1 MWNLNCP
8 WLKWSFLSLALLATV
23 LVAKPMQ
30 AQGGPSVYVNGTE
43 IRGYPEDWSHRHVVF
58 SNIGAEDEA
67 LRKGEYEHWQ
77 KVVNEPRYVIQ
88 QLKKHGEMKGPAG
101 IDAEYRSRWNAESTD
116 LRFFGEPDGFVPMY
130 RRMTKS
136 NIKTDWSEALG
147 GPGLAGGQYPAKFN
161 LMTTTASCSDYVVFP
176 TGAMGSTSQATIV
189 AFNSVYSGCPLFS
202 GGLPRVYWA
211 YNTGTGSMATTS
223 PTISLDGTQVAFV
236 QTNGTTASLVLLKMA
251 ASGGTVGGPITLSSS
266 VGVGSYRACTAPCY
280 TSISLGANDTASA
293 PFYVYGTTDTLYVG
307 DDSGKVHEVTGAFL
321 GNPMLDP
328 SGWPAT
334 ASTITP
340 PALSSPVYDSGG
352 SNRIFVTD
360 AAGYL
365 HSFTVAAPGTVTTS
379 GRLENNTTNVFG
391 PPVVDSS
398 AEEVY
403 TFIGYSGDPGNTGH
417 PSYINIFPAAALG
430 SAGPGVP
437 SVSNYGTGV
446 HFANGG
452 ANNPTTSNMRLGAFD
467 NLYYEGTGT
476 TGNLYVCENGV
487 VYQVPLATV
496 ATSVVN
502 VYSTPVT
509 TPGTASAC
517 APVTEFL
524 GTKVATALSAAITT
538 TTTTTIQVT
547 SGTNIATNDF
557 LQIDSEIMQV
567 SSVVGTTLTVTRGV
581 QGTTAATHA
590 NGAPTQ
596 DIKDW
601 LFTAVAGGASG
612 SATTAAGC
620 TGACVFNYQVMG
632 AGTTG
637 NPTAGLNSTGGT
649 SGIIIDTSST
659 AINGDEEIYYTPL
672 GGTSAIQV
680 SQAGLQ

>member
-8 WLKWSFLSLALLATV
+8 WFKWSFLSVALFATV
-23 LVAKPMQ
+23 LVVKPMQ
-30 AQGGPSVYVNGTE
+30 GQSGSSVYVNGTE

-58 SNIGAEDEA
+58 SNIGAEEEA
-67 LRKGEYEHWQ
+67 LQKGEYEHWQ

-101 IDAEYRSRWNAESTD
+101 IDAEYRLRWNAESAD
-116 LRFFGEPDGFVPMY
+116 LRFGEPDDFVRMY
-130 RRMTKS
+130 RRMNQS
-136 NIKTDWSEALG
+136 NIKADWSEALG

-176 TGAMGSTSQATIV
+176 TGVAGSPAHATIV

-202 GGLPRVYWA
+202 GSLPVVYWA
-211 YNTGTGSMATTS
+211 YNTGTGFTATTS

-236 QTNGTTASLVLLKMA
+236 QTKGGNASLVLLKMA
-251 ASGGTVGGPITLSSS
+251 ASSGTVVAPISPTS
-266 VGVGSYRACTAPCY
+266 VSMGSYRTCTVPCY

-293 PFYVYGTTDTLYVG
+293 PFYVYGTADTLYVG
-307 DDSGKVHEVTGAFL
+307 DDTGKVHEVTGAFL
-321 GNPMLDP
+321 GTPTLDP

-334 ASTITP
+334 ASTTIA
-340 PALSSPVYDSGG
+340 PALTSPVYDSG
-352 SNRIFVTD
+352 STRIFVTD

-379 GRLENNTTNVFG
+379 GRLENNTTNVFE

-398 AEEVY
+398 AEKVY
-403 TFIGYSGDPGNTGH
+403 TFIGYSGDTGH
-417 PSYINIFPAAALG
+417 TGNPSYINIFAAAALG
-430 SAGPGVP
+430 QAGPGAGGTD
-437 SVSNYGTGV
+437 YGTGV
-446 HFANGG
+446 PFANGG
-452 ANNPTTSNMRLGAFD
+452 NHNPATSFMRIGSFD

-476 TGNLYVCENGV
+476 TGNLYVCENGF

-496 ATSVVN
+496 ITPVVN

-509 TPGTASAC
+509 TASTASAC

-524 GTKVATALSAAITT
+524 GTKVATTLSAAITVT
-538 TTTTTIQVT
+538 TSPAVIHVT
-547 SGTNIATNDF
+547 SGTSIANADF

-567 SSVVGTTLTVTRGV
+567 SSGGGTTTLTVTRGQ
-581 QGTTAATHA
+581 QGTSAATHA
-590 NGAPTQ
+590 NAVATQ
-596 DIKDW
+596 DIQDW

-612 SATTAAGC
+612 SATRAAGC

-632 AGTTG
+632 AGTAG

-659 AINGDEEIYYTPL
+659 AITGDQEIYYTPL
-672 GGTSAIQV
+672 GGTSAVQV
-680 SQAGLQ
+680 SQAALQ

>member
-8 WLKWSFLSLALLATV
+8 WFKWSFLSLAFLATV

-67 LRKGEYEHWQ
+67 VQKGEYEHWQ

-88 QLKKHGEMKGPAG
+88 QLKKHGEVKGPAG

-116 LRFFGEPDGFVPMY
+116 LRFGEPHGFVPRH
-130 RRMTKS
+130 RRMMTNS
-136 NIKTDWSEALG
+136 NIKADWSEALG

-161 LMTTTASCSDYVVFP
+161 FMTTTASCSDYVVFP
-176 TGAMGSTSQATIV
+176 TGAVGSASHATIV

-202 GGLPRVYWA
+202 GGLPVVYWA
-211 YNTGTGSMATTS
+211 YNTGSGYTATTS

-236 QTNGTTASLVLLKMA
+236 QTNGTTASLVLLKMT
-251 ASGGTVGGPITLSSS
+251 ASGGTVGAPITPTS
-266 VGVGSYRACTAPCY
+266 VVVGSYRTCTVPCY

-293 PFYVYGTTDTLYVG
+293 PFYVFGTADTLYVG
-307 DDSGKVHEVTGAFL
+307 DNTGKVHEVTGAFL
-321 GNPMLDP
+321 GNPTLDP
-328 SGWPAT
+328 AGWPAT
-334 ASTITP
+334 ASTTTA
-340 PALSSPVYDSGG
+340 PALTSPVYDSGG

-360 AAGYL
+360 TGGYL

-379 GRLENNTTNVFG
+379 GRLENNTTNVFE

-398 AEEVY
+398 AEKVY
-403 TFIGYSGDPGNTGH
+403 AFVGYSGDPGHTGN

-430 SAGPGVP
+430 QAGSGAGGTD
-437 SVSNYGTGV
+437 YGTGV
-446 HFANGG
+446 YFSNGG
-452 ANNPTTSNMRLGAFD
+452 THNPNTSFMRIGSFD
-467 NLYYEGTGT
+467 NLYYEGTGN

-496 ATSVVN
+496 ATTVVVN
-502 VYSTPVT
+502 TYSTPVT

-524 GTKVATALSAAITT
+524 GTKVATTLSAAITT
-538 TTTTTIQVT
+538 TGQTVITVT
-547 SGTNIATNDF
+547 AGTNIANGDF

-567 SSVVGTTLTVTRGV
+567 SSGGGTTSLTVTRGQ
-581 QGTTAATHA
+581 QGTSAATHA
-590 NGAPTQ
+590 NGAATQ

-612 SATTAAGC
+612 NAATAAGC
-620 TGACVFNYQVMG
+620 TGACVFNYQVVG

-659 AINGDEEIYYTPL
+659 AINGDQEIYYTPL
-672 GGTSAIQV
+672 GGTSAVQV

>member
-8 WLKWSFLSLALLATV
+8 WFKWSFLSLALLATV

-67 LRKGEYEHWQ
+67 VQKGEYEHWQ

-88 QLKKHGEMKGPAG
+88 QLKKHGEVKGPAG

-116 LRFFGEPDGFVPMY
+116 LRFEEPDGFVPRY
-130 RRMTKS
+130 RRMMTKS
-136 NIKTDWSEALG
+136 NIKADWSEALG

-176 TGAMGSTSQATIV
+176 TGATGSASHATIV

-202 GGLPRVYWA
+202 GGLPVVYWA
-211 YNTGTGSMATTS
+211 YNTGTGSTATTS

-251 ASGGTVGGPITLSSS
+251 ASGGTVGAPMSPSS
-266 VGVGSYRACTAPCY
+266 VAVGSYRTCTAPCY

-293 PFYVYGTTDTLYVG
+293 PFYVYGTADTIYVG

-340 PALSSPVYDSGG
+340 PALTSPVYDSG
-352 SNRIFVTD
+352 STRIFVTD

-379 GRLENNTTNVFG
+379 GRLENNTTNVFE

-398 AEEVY
+398 AEKVY
-403 TFIGYSGDPGNTGH
+403 TFIGYSGDGTNRV
-417 PSYINIFPAAALG
+417 IPAT
-430 SAGPGVP
+430 STSSRQRVSRRQAGPGAGG
-437 SVSNYGTGV
+437 NDYGTGV
-446 HFANGG
+446 HFANGDG
-452 ANNPTTSNMRLGAFD
+452 RHRRTPPRRL
-467 NLYYEGTGT
+467 
-476 TGNLYVCENGV
+476 
-487 VYQVPLATV
+487 
-496 ATSVVN
+496 
-502 VYSTPVT
+502 
-509 TPGTASAC
+509 C
-517 APVTEFL
+517 A
-524 GTKVATALSAAITT
+524 
-538 TTTTTIQVT
+538 
-547 SGTNIATNDF
+547 
-557 LQIDSEIMQV
+557 
-567 SSVVGTTLTVTRGV
+567 
-581 QGTTAATHA
+581 
-590 NGAPTQ
+590 
-596 DIKDW
+596 
-601 LFTAVAGGASG
+601 
-612 SATTAAGC
+612 
-620 TGACVFNYQVMG
+620 
-632 AGTTG
+632 
-637 NPTAGLNSTGGT
+637 
-649 SGIIIDTSST
+649 
-659 AINGDEEIYYTPL
+659 
-672 GGTSAIQV
+672 
-680 SQAGLQ
+680 

>member
-1 MWNLNCP
+1 MWSLNCP
-8 WLKWSFLSLALLATV
+8 WFKWSFLSLALLATMV
-23 LVAKPMQ
+23 VVKPMQ
-30 AQGGPSVYVNGTE
+30 AQGGPSVYVNGIE
-43 IRGYPEDWSHRHVVF
+43 IRGYPEDWSHHHVVF

-67 LRKGEYEHWQ
+67 LQKGEYEHWQ

-88 QLKKHGEMKGPAG
+88 QFKNHGEMKGPAG

-116 LRFFGEPDGFVPMY
+116 LGFGEPHGFVPMY

-161 LMTTTASCSDYVVFP
+161 FTTTTASCSDYVVFP
-176 TGAMGSTSQATIV
+176 TGATSSPSQATIV

-211 YNTGTGSMATTS
+211 YNTGSGYTATTS

-251 ASGGTVGGPITLSSS
+251 SGGTVGGPVTPSS
-266 VGVGSYRACTAPCY
+266 VAVGSYRMCAAPCY

-293 PFYVYGTTDTLYVG
+293 PFYVYGTADTLYVG

-379 GRLENNTTNVFG
+379 GRLENNTTNVFE

-398 AEEVY
+398 AEKVY
-403 TFIGYSGDPGNTGH
+403 TFIGYSGDGTNNN

-446 HFANGG
+446 PFPNGASG
-452 ANNPTTSNMRLGAFD
+452 GTANPTTSFMRIGSFD

-476 TGNLYVCENGV
+476 TGNIYVCENGV
-487 VYQVPLATV
+487 LYQIPLATV
-496 ATSVVN
+496 TTPVVN

-509 TPGTASAC
+509 TAGTASAC

-524 GTKVATALSAAITT
+524 GTKVATTLSAAITT
-538 TTTTTIQVT
+538 TTTTTIHVT
-547 SGTNIATNDF
+547 SGTNILNNDF
-557 LQIDSEIMQV
+557 LQIGSEIMQV
-567 SSVVGTTLTVTRGV
+567 TLGGGTTSLTVTRGQ
-581 QGTTAATHA
+581 QGTSAATHA
-590 NGAPTQ
+590 NGAATQ

-612 SATTAAGC
+612 NATTAAGC
-620 TGACVFNYQVMG
+620 TGACVFNYEVMG
-632 AGTTG
+632 VGTTG
-637 NPTAGLNSTGGT
+637 NPTAGLNVAGGT
-649 SGIIIDTSST
+649 SGIVIDTSST

-672 GGTSAIQV
+672 GGTSAVQV
-680 SQAGLQ
+680 SQAALQ